1 MTICVLSILWPA
13 SSVTSNIRVKLQI
26 CFVID
31 GITIDNARKFD
42 RKESCMQEHLHK
54 HFQTEG
60 HNSFLNEVS
69 VTFIDKTNGKNP
81 KKEKDIVCEH

>member
-1 MTICVLSILWPA
+1 MTISVLSILWPA
-13 SSVTSNIRVKLQI
+13 SSVTSNTRVKLQI

-31 GITIDNARKFD
+31 GITIDNAKKFG
-42 RKESCMQEHLHK
+42 RKESCIEEHLHK